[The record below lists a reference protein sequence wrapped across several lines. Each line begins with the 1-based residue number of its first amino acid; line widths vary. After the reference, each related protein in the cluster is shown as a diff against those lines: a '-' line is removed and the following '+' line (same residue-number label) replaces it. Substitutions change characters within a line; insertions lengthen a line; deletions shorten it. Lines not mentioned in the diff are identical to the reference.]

1 MEGVSGAL
9 LGAWLDVAGADK
21 TAGEGAVGGEAAG
34 EAAGSAGGGWGEAE
48 GAGVEGAGVEG
59 ATAASAAREATHGV
73 RVRSARKAARRS
85 EVERRGSIKAFGGRW
100 RCSAAKE
107 RREER

>member
-1 MEGVSGAL
+1 M

-34 EAAGSAGGGWGEAE
+34 EAAGSAGGGWGEAEGAGFE

>member
-1 MEGVSGAL
+1 L
-9 LGAWLDVAGADK
+9 LGARFEAAGADE
-21 TAGEGAVGGEAAG
+21 TAGEGAVGDEAAG
-34 EAAGSAGGGWGEAE
+34 EAAGSVGVGWGEAE
-48 GAGVEGAGVEG
+48 GAGVEGA
-59 ATAASAAREATHGV
+59 AAASAAREATHGV

-100 RCSAAKE
+100 RCSAAKV

>member
-1 MEGVSGAL
+1 M

-34 EAAGSAGGGWGEAE
+34 EAAGSAGGVWGEA
-48 GAGVEGAGVEG
+48 EGAGVEG